1 MGKYYGGVD
10 LGSTTGKAVILDDN
24 GIVASAIVSSR
35 PDPTETAKLVI
46 SEACAKI
53 PGLSGYEALDCVVG
67 TGYGRN
73 EVSFAKAN
81 LSEIS
86 CHALGVHYLHPEVKT
101 VVDIGGQDVKAI
113 SLNPDGSVLDFA
125 MNDKCAAGTG
135 RFLESI
141 ARILHLS
148 LDDLSEQSLKSTQD
162 VAITSQCSVFAE
174 TEVISLINRRTPLP
188 DIAAGLNASICRRIF
203 VLVRR
208 VGLKEGVTVTG
219 GAAKNK
225 GLLKAL
231 SASLGVPLVTL
242 REDPQL
248 MGALGAAVAAKRGD
262 LRPNNEAPAAGARG
276 RPHHLRN
283 RIRTATN
290 VADTE

>member
-1 MGKYYGGVD
+1 MSNYYAGVD
-10 LGSTTGKAVILDDN
+10 LGSTTGKAVILND
-24 GIVASAIVSSR
+24 GKIVASAIVSSR
-35 PDPTETAKLVI
+35 PDPTETARLVI
-46 SEACAKI
+46 GEACAKV
-53 PGLSGYEALDCVVG
+53 PGLGGPQALECVVG

-86 CHALGVHYLHPEVKT
+86 CHALGVHFLHPEVKT

-113 SLNPDGSVLDFA
+113 SLNADGSVLDFA

-148 LDDLSEQSLKSTQD
+148 LDELSEQSLKSTQE

-219 GAAKNK
+219 GAAKNL

-231 SASLGVPLVTL
+231 SESLKTPLVTL
-242 REDPQL
+242 RADPQL
-248 MGALGAAVAAKRGD
+248 MGALGAAVAAMRGE
-262 LRPNNEAPAAGARG
+262 LRPAGDSAAATAGGRG

-283 RIRTATN
+283 RNREATPG
-290 VADTE
+290 VG

>member
-24 GIVASAIVSSR
+24 RIVASAIVSSR

-46 SEACAKI
+46 AEACAKV

-86 CHALGVHYLHPEVKT
+86 CHALGVHFLHPEVKT

-148 LDDLSEQSLKSTQD
+148 LDELSEQSLKSTQD

-231 SASLGVPLVTL
+231 SASLGVPLVAL

-262 LRPNNEAPAAGARG
+262 LRPNSEAPAAGARG

-283 RIRTATN
+283 RIRTEGNA
-290 VADTE
+290 ADVG